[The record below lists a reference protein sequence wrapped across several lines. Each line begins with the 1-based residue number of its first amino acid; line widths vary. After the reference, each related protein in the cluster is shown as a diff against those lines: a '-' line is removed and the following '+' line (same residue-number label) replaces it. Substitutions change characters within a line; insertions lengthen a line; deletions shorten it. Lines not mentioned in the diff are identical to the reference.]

1 MTTTEVAGTVA
12 VGYDGRPQGDVALA
26 WAVHYAGR
34 SGRPVTVVHACGL
47 PVGYAGTADG
57 AALTA
62 NRQDLHLAGRRVL
75 DAGCAR
81 ARELD
86 PTVEVREHLVVEEPR
101 VVLADVAAAGAH
113 LLVVGTRGHG
123 RLVSYLLGSV
133 SEGTSAVAT
142 CPVVVAREPEVPD
155 RHSLYFGKVVV
166 GVDGAGSSEAALREA
181 FELASLE
188 GRALMVLHARD
199 DQGRRHDLPPGFA
212 EKYPDVPV
220 SVHEIDAD
228 PRWVLV
234 DASRHAHLVAVG
246 SRGLGDT
253 EALVRGSVS
262 RYLIEHAHGPV
273 MVAHPGPR

>member
-1 MTTTEVAGTVA
+1 MTTTEFAGTVA
-12 VGYDGRPQGDVALA
+12 VGYDGRPPSEVALD
-26 WAVHYAGR
+26 WAVRYAARTGR
-34 SGRPVTVVHACGL
+34 AVTVVHACGL
-47 PVGYAGTADG
+47 PAGYAGTADG
-57 AALTA
+57 ALLTG
-62 NRQDLHLAGRRVL
+62 NRPDLAAAGRRAL

-86 PTVEVREHLVVEEPR
+86 PAVEVRDHLAVEEPR
-101 VVLADVAAAGAH
+101 VVLADVAASGAH
-113 LLVVGTRGHG
+113 MLVVGTRGHG

-133 SEGTSAVAT
+133 SEGTAAAAT

-155 RHSLYFGKVVV
+155 RHSLYYGKVVV
-166 GVDGAGSSEAALREA
+166 GVDAADTSEGALREA
-181 FELASLE
+181 FELASVE
-188 GRALMVLHARD
+188 GRSLMVLHARD
-199 DQGRRHDLPPGFA
+199 DRGRWHQLPAGFA

-220 SVHEIDAD
+220 SLHEIEAD

-262 RYLIEHAHGPV
+262 RYVIEHAHGPV
-273 MVAHPGPR
+273 LVARPR

>member
-12 VGYDGRPQGDVALA
+12 VGYDGRPQSDVALA
-26 WAVHYAGR
+26 WAVRYASR

-47 PVGYAGTADG
+47 PAGYAGTADG

-62 NRQDLHLAGRRVL
+62 NRADLELAGRRVL
-75 DAGCAR
+75 DAGRAR

-86 PTVEVREHLVVEEPR
+86 PDVEVRAHLDVEEPR
-101 VVLADVAAAGAH
+101 EVLADVAASGAH

-133 SEGTSAVAT
+133 SEGASASAT

-166 GVDGAGSSEAALREA
+166 GVDAADTSEGALREA
-181 FELASLE
+181 FELAALE
-188 GRALMVLHARD
+188 GRSLMVLHARD
-199 DQGRRHDLPPGFA
+199 GRGRWHDLPPGFA

-220 SVHEIDAD
+220 SVHEIEAD

-234 DASRHAHLVAVG
+234 DASRHAHLIAVG

-253 EALVRGSVS
+253 AALVRGSVS
-262 RYLIEHAHGPV
+262 RYVIEHAHGPV
-273 MVAHPGPR
+273 LVVRPGPR